1 MESSVKY
8 AQEFVQRY
16 YSSLDTNR
24 NGIAEFYRE
33 NSLILW
39 NGKPMQVTEFTSMI
53 VNLPYSKTK
62 VEDFDSQQ
70 VMGNDMNIIIV
81 VSGTIRFDGK
91 KPHVFS
97 YVSFYCIYL
106 LVLRSST
113 NFL

>member
-1 MESSVKY
+1 
-8 AQEFVQRY
+8 
-16 YSSLDTNR
+16 
-24 NGIAEFYRE
+24 
-33 NSLILW
+33 
-39 NGKPMQVTEFTSMI
+39 MQVTEFTSMI

-97 YVSFYCIYL
+97 DNI
-106 LVLRSST
+106 VLQQEESKYYIASQ
-113 NFL
+113 NFRIMSE

>member
-1 MESSVKY
+1 
-8 AQEFVQRY
+8 
-16 YSSLDTNR
+16 
-24 NGIAEFYRE
+24 
-33 NSLILW
+33 
-39 NGKPMQVTEFTSMI
+39 MQVTEFTSMI